1 MRLVVV
7 LLGLALLTG
16 CGTDDDDGG
25 GAPTTTFADL
35 QVTVDQDGDGGA
47 EPKTVAVRCDPASD
61 SRECAALADM
71 KASAFRPTPGDVA
84 CTQQY
89 GGPQVATVK
98 GTLHGE
104 PVNARFSRTD
114 GCEIGRW
121 NRASELLGAA
131 G

>member
-16 CGTDDDDGG
+16 CGDEDGG
-25 GAPTTTFADL
+25 VAATTFADL

-47 EPKTVAVRCDPASD
+47 KPRTVAVRCTPASD

-71 KASAFRPTPGDVA
+71 KAASFQPTPAKTA

-89 GGPQVATVK
+89 GGPQVATVE
-98 GTLHGE
+98 GTLHGK
-104 PVNARFSRTD
+104 PVNARFSRTN
-114 GCEIGRW
+114 GCEIARW
-121 NRASELLGAA
+121 NKASKVLGAA